1 MILIS
6 NLKIGIEDNMQD
18 LTFKIRKKL
27 KLKDQRMQYKIVR
40 ESIDARKKGK
50 IDFVYQV
57 LVEVDDPDKILKS
70 IKDPNVKEYKKPEPT
85 PLKKGHLKKN
95 GRILVVGSGP
105 AGLFAAYTLAEN
117 GYKPILIERGKCI
130 ENVLTM

>member
-40 ESIDARKKGK
+40 ESIDARKR
-50 IDFVYQV
+50 
-57 LVEVDDPDKILKS
+57 
-70 IKDPNVKEYKKPEPT
+70 
-85 PLKKGHLKKN
+85 KN
-95 GRILVVGSGP
+95 RFRLSG
-105 AGLFAAYTLAEN
+105 TS
-117 GYKPILIERGKCI
+117 
-130 ENVLTM
+130 

>member
-57 LVEVDDPDKILKS
+57 LVEVDDPDKI
-70 IKDPNVKEYKKPEPT
+70 
-85 PLKKGHLKKN
+85 
-95 GRILVVGSGP
+95 
-105 AGLFAAYTLAEN
+105 
-117 GYKPILIERGKCI
+117 
-130 ENVLTM
+130 

>member
-50 IDFVYQV
+50 IDFV
-57 LVEVDDPDKILKS
+57 
-70 IKDPNVKEYKKPEPT
+70 
-85 PLKKGHLKKN
+85 
-95 GRILVVGSGP
+95 
-105 AGLFAAYTLAEN
+105 
-117 GYKPILIERGKCI
+117 
-130 ENVLTM
+130 

>member
-70 IKDPNVKEYKKPEPT
+70 IKDPNVK
-85 PLKKGHLKKN
+85 
-95 GRILVVGSGP
+95 
-105 AGLFAAYTLAEN
+105 
-117 GYKPILIERGKCI
+117 
-130 ENVLTM
+130 